1 MVEIAK
7 KYRAKFGFEMIL
19 LAYGLTVLSLLS
31 LSLSCMKDH

>member
-1 MVEIAK
+1 
-7 KYRAKFGFEMIL
+7 MIL